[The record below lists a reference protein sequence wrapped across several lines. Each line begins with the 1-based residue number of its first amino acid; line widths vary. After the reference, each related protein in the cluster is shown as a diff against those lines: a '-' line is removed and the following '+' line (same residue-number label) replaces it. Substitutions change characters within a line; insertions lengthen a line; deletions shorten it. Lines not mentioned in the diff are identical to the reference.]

1 MQRVQPP
8 TLLLVKKVKT
18 HHFSI
23 SRLVHRNLL
32 VDHHFGYSFSQRG
45 LLLVMRRGL
54 RVSGMLIRRVLYVF
68 SPRLTSPLLHVSI
81 FLHPIESHISQDS
94 NPPFLFFFYFFISSP
109 HLYICLSAECLSSA
123 NPQDDLKATLHP
135 RSTGLLFILRTLLP
149 SLPDLQLMDVTIGYP
164 GVPFTAYP
172 QDYFG
177 LLSIFFR
184 SVPPPTVHLHL
195 HIHSDLGNGEIPSLI
210 TPEEEVRDDTGL
222 ASPEEA
228 RAFEL
233 WLRGKWEE
241 KDKRMEGFARDQ
253 KFGEESEVVPIRQV

>member
-1 MQRVQPP
+1 MM
-8 TLLLVKKVKT
+8 TK
-18 HHFSI
+18 
-23 SRLVHRNLL
+23 
-32 VDHHFGYSFSQRG
+32 
-45 LLLVMRRGL
+45 GL

-68 SPRLTSPLLHVSI
+68 PSGSLIHTSSQCLLSFHHLNSDQIRSDYPRIPSLPRITSSHLSI
-81 FLHPIESHISQDS
+81 R
-94 NPPFLFFFYFFISSP
+94 
-109 HLYICLSAECLSSA
+109 LSAEYLLNA
-123 NPQDDLKATLHP
+123 NPQEDLKATLHP

-149 SLPDLQLMDVTIGYP
+149 SLPDLQLLDVTIGYP

-195 HIHSDLGNGEIPSLI
+195 HLHSDLGNGEIPSLI
-210 TPEEEVRDDTGL
+210 TPEEEIRDDTGL

-233 WLRGKWEE
+233 WLRGKWVE

-253 KFGEESEVVPIRQV
+253 KFGEEKEVVPIRQV

>member
-1 MQRVQPP
+1 MGQERMY
-8 TLLLVKKVKT
+8 
-18 HHFSI
+18 HFSI
-23 SRLVHRNLL
+23 NHLLNRRNLM
-32 VDHHFGYSFSQRG
+32 VDHHFGYSFSRRG

-68 SPRLTSPLLHVSI
+68 ST
-81 FLHPIESHISQDS
+81 Q
-94 NPPFLFFFYFFISSP
+94 LFFPHFLMCLHTSIISYQIAISFLP
-109 HLYICLSAECLSSA
+109 RFTASHLILCLSADCLSASA

-149 SLPDLQLMDVTIGYP
+149 SLPDLQLLDVTIGYP
-164 GVPFTAYP
+164 GVPFGAYP

-210 TPEEEVRDDTGL
+210 TPEEEVKDDTGL
-222 ASPEEA
+222 ASPDEA

-233 WLRGKWEE
+233 WLRGKWGE

-253 KFGEESEVVPIRQV
+253 KFGVESEVVKIRQV

>member
-1 MQRVQPP
+1 
-8 TLLLVKKVKT
+8 
-18 HHFSI
+18 
-23 SRLVHRNLL
+23 
-32 VDHHFGYSFSQRG
+32 
-45 LLLVMRRGL
+45 VMTRGL
-54 RVSGMLIRRVLYVF
+54 RVRGMLIRRVLYVF
-68 SPRLTSPLLHVSI
+68 FSRLLILTSSQSPSLSHHLGSDRIRFSPYASVSYYRVSLI
-81 FLHPIESHISQDS
+81 HPPIGRVW
-94 NPPFLFFFYFFISSP
+94 
-109 HLYICLSAECLSSA
+109 SSA
-123 NPQDDLKATLHP
+123 NIQEDLKATLHP
-135 RSTGLLFILRTLLP
+135 RSTGLLFILRTLLT
-149 SLPDLQLMDVTIGYP
+149 SLPDLQLLDVTIGYP

-195 HIHSDLGNGEIPSLI
+195 HLHSDLDNGEIPSLI
-210 TPEEEVRDDTGL
+210 TPESEVKDDTGL

-253 KFGEESEVVPIRQV
+253 KFGDEKEVVPIRQV

>member
-1 MQRVQPP
+1 
-8 TLLLVKKVKT
+8 
-18 HHFSI
+18 
-23 SRLVHRNLL
+23 
-32 VDHHFGYSFSQRG
+32 
-45 LLLVMRRGL
+45 
-54 RVSGMLIRRVLYVF
+54 LY
-68 SPRLTSPLLHVSI
+68 
-81 FLHPIESHISQDS
+81 
-94 NPPFLFFFYFFISSP
+94 
-109 HLYICLSAECLSSA
+109 LSAECLDQA
-123 NPQDDLKATLHP
+123 DPQDDLKATLHP

-164 GVPFTAYP
+164 GVPFTTYP

-222 ASPEEA
+222 ATTEEA
-228 RAFEL
+228 RGFEL

-253 KFGEESEVVPIRQV
+253 KFGDESEVVPIRQVYVPFPFRI